1 MKTPIYVTQPV
12 LPGLDDFIPYLKEIW
27 DNKILTNGGPV
38 HQRLEQEL
46 SKFLGVEYV
55 SLFNNGTIALMAAIQ
70 SLGLPKGSEIITTP
84 YSFVATAHSIVWNNY
99 TPIFVDIDPTTSN
112 LDPKHVERA
121 ITEKTAAIL
130 PVHCYGIPCDVY
142 GLQAIA
148 EKYQLKLI
156 YDAAHA
162 FGVKAHGKSVLSYG
176 DLSVV
181 SFHATKVFNTFE
193 GGAIICH
200 DLETKVKIDQL
211 KNFGIV
217 NETVVDS
224 VGLNGKLSEIHSAL
238 GLLQL
243 KSLKETLTARK
254 TVYELY
260 RSLLDGVEGIKCLE
274 RPSVDEDNY
283 AYFPIIVEDGFVLD
297 RDALCEK
304 LKENNIY
311 ARKYFYPLISEFPVY
326 EAYYAETP
334 IAKELSDKVLC
345 LPMYP
350 HLQPEVCEYITNVI
364 KSIK

>member
-12 LPGLDDFIPYLKEIW
+12 LPELDDFIPYLKEIW

-70 SLGLPKGSEIITTP
+70 SLGLPKGGEIITTP

-99 TPIFVDIDPTTSN
+99 TPVFVDINPITSN
-112 LDPKHVERA
+112 LDPKNVERA

-211 KNFGIV
+211 KNFP
-217 NETVVDS
+217 T
-224 VGLNGKLSEIHSAL
+224 
-238 GLLQL
+238 
-243 KSLKETLTARK
+243 
-254 TVYELY
+254 
-260 RSLLDGVEGIKCLE
+260 
-274 RPSVDEDNY
+274 
-283 AYFPIIVEDGFVLD
+283 
-297 RDALCEK
+297 
-304 LKENNIY
+304 
-311 ARKYFYPLISEFPVY
+311 
-326 EAYYAETP
+326 
-334 IAKELSDKVLC
+334 
-345 LPMYP
+345 
-350 HLQPEVCEYITNVI
+350 
-364 KSIK
+364 